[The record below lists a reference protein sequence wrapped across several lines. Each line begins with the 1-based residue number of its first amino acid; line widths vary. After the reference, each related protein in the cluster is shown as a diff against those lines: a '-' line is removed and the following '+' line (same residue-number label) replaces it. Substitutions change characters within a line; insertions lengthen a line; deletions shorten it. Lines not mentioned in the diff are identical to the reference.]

1 MEPIVQPNDIRKQID
16 DRTHRWYSLSVVSGQ
31 EHLVVENLSA
41 RIKKQELQEDIID
54 FLVPEINEV
63 GMKNGKKVSKPRKL
77 YPGYIFIKSR
87 MNDKL
92 WYVIRNTPGV
102 KLIVGAET
110 RPIPLTDQEHEVM
123 MNNIAQSNQKA
134 TMFVPFQVD
143 DVVTIKDGNFS
154 NMKGKVKDVDL
165 DKGLVVVNVEI
176 LGRLTPV
183 VLTFEKV
190 SHIN

>member
-102 KLIVGAET
+102 KLIVWAET

>member
-1 MEPIVQPNDIRKQID
+1 MLK
-16 DRTHRWYSLSVVSGQ
+16 
-31 EHLVVENLSA
+31 
-41 RIKKQELQEDIID
+41 
-54 FLVPEINEV
+54 
-63 GMKNGKKVSKPRKL
+63 
-77 YPGYIFIKSR
+77 
-87 MNDKL
+87 
-92 WYVIRNTPGV
+92 
-102 KLIVGAET
+102 T

>member
-1 MEPIVQPNDIRKQID
+1 
-16 DRTHRWYSLSVVSGQ
+16 
-31 EHLVVENLSA
+31 
-41 RIKKQELQEDIID
+41 
-54 FLVPEINEV
+54 
-63 GMKNGKKVSKPRKL
+63 
-77 YPGYIFIKSR
+77 
-87 MNDKL
+87 
-92 WYVIRNTPGV
+92 V